1 MIIFRAWTMHL
12 WCTFVIFLI
21 FPDCGYK
28 LVRYLPDSS
37 VTSSSVHKSYETHH
51 GKLDK
56 NPDGWVPDG
65 RDSHPYLQF
74 DLGKLFLICGFE
86 VKGCEL
92 NNKGRK
98 YPLYVTRY
106 RVQVS
111 PEIDFWDS
119 WNYIKVSWLSITN
132 DLLFHH
138 IYWTPRTDWQLL
150 WIQTV
155 YFIHAAAHTDI
166 DCYNLTHIKTTYL
179 YLAHRNQEGHIN
191 YKNHTCLYGVG
202 GSAK

>member
-1 MIIFRAWTMHL
+1 MLFLPKNPHISKVKQGLCASYGHFSGLDHAL
-12 WCTFVIFLI
+12 VVFVIFLI

-28 LVRYLPDSS
+28 LVRDLPDSS
-37 VTSSSVHKSYETHH
+37 VTSSTVHKSYETHH

-56 NPDGWVPDG
+56 NPDGWVPEG

-86 VKGCEL
+86 VKGCAL
-92 NNKGRK
+92 NDKGRK

-119 WNYIKVSWLSITN
+119 WNYIKVSWLSIAN
-132 DLLFHH
+132 DLLFNH
-138 IYWTPRTDWQLL
+138 IY
-150 WIQTV
+150 
-155 YFIHAAAHTDI
+155 
-166 DCYNLTHIKTTYL
+166 
-179 YLAHRNQEGHIN
+179 
-191 YKNHTCLYGVG
+191 
-202 GSAK
+202 

>member
-1 MIIFRAWTMHL
+1 MLFLPKNPGIFGKLSKAYALAMVIFRAWTMHL
-12 WCTFVIFLI
+12 WCTFVVFLI

-28 LVRYLPDSS
+28 LVRDLPDSS

-56 NPDGWVPDG
+56 NPDGWIPDG
-65 RDSHPYLQF
+65 RDLHPYLQF

-92 NNKGRK
+92 NNKG
-98 YPLYVTRY
+98 LYVTRY

-119 WNYIKVSWLSITN
+119 WNYVKVSWLSITN
-132 DLLFHH
+132 DLLFNN
-138 IYWTPRTDWQLL
+138 IY
-150 WIQTV
+150 
-155 YFIHAAAHTDI
+155 
-166 DCYNLTHIKTTYL
+166 
-179 YLAHRNQEGHIN
+179 
-191 YKNHTCLYGVG
+191 
-202 GSAK
+202 

>member
-1 MIIFRAWTMHL
+1 VV
-12 WCTFVIFLI
+12 FVIFLI

-28 LVRYLPDSS
+28 LVRDLPDSS
-37 VTSSSVHKSYETHH
+37 VTSSSVHKSYDTHH
-51 GKLDK
+51 GKLDDY
-56 NPDGWVPDG
+56 PDGWVPDES
-65 RDSHPYLQF
+65 DSNPYLQF

-92 NNKGRK
+92 NYKGLN

-119 WNYIKVSWLSITN
+119 WNYIKVSWFSITN
-132 DLLFHH
+132 DLLFNH
-138 IYWTPRTDWQLL
+138 IYWTLQNRLATTLDSDSLFHSCGCTYWYWLL
-150 WIQTV
+150 
-155 YFIHAAAHTDI
+155 YPNIHK
-166 DCYNLTHIKTTYL
+166 YYL
-179 YLAHRNQEGHIN
+179 YLAHRNQERHIN
-191 YKNHTCLYGVG
+191 CKNHTCLVG